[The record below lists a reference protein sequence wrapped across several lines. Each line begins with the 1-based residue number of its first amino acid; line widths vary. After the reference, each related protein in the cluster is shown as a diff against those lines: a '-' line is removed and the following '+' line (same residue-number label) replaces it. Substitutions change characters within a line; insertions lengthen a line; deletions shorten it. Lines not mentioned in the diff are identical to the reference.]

1 MLKSTLLFT
10 AVAMTMANPKNA
22 SWYTRYASYPNYCST
37 TDQMASRSIPPLT
50 PNEHV
55 GDSRLVHVTAII
67 RHGARTPWS
76 SEIKCWDGYWTN
88 PDTGNWDCG
97 LNTIVAPPDPYSVEQ
112 EEGWTPAGSDAM
124 FLFQK
129 KYDAL
134 KFPQYNLRNDLNGTC
149 QLGQLLLQG
158 YEQSLQNGQ
167 FLRDAYVYDGNKFNH
182 DITMRLL
189 DLSQTEPSPYQEP
202 TLYFRSDDD
211 QRTIMSG
218 QVLLRGMFGTQFVQH
233 LEVNGKYPII
243 PLHIADRNRDVLD
256 PDQQL
261 CPKLGDLLK
270 GAYSSKNWELF
281 NHSKEASTLRQFMKE
296 ELGGAMVGAIDCL
309 MTTICTDRELPDV
322 LNDFHG
328 VDPRKRR
335 RLQNDEEMQDKEHG
349 KNWGEDLF
357 QRILEFVSLNMLV
370 PILYSTVLFIIHL
383 ILTDHTGHKVRHV
396 PHYVQ

>member
-1 MLKSTLLFT
+1 MLF
-10 AVAMTMANPKNA
+10 
-22 SWYTRYASYPNYCST
+22 
-37 TDQMASRSIPPLT
+37 RS
-50 PNEHV
+50 
-55 GDSRLVHVTAII
+55 
-67 RHGARTPWS
+67 
-76 SEIKCWDGYWTN
+76 
-88 PDTGNWDCG
+88 
-97 LNTIVAPPDPYSVEQ
+97 
-112 EEGWTPAGSDAM
+112 PAGSDAM

-149 QLGQLLLQG
+149 QMGQLLLQG

-296 ELGGAMVGAIDCL
+296 ELGGTMVGAIDCL

-328 VDPRKRR
+328 VDP
-335 RLQNDEEMQDKEHG
+335 
-349 KNWGEDLF
+349 
-357 QRILEFVSLNMLV
+357 
-370 PILYSTVLFIIHL
+370 
-383 ILTDHTGHKVRHV
+383 
-396 PHYVQ
+396 